1 MLNFKKRGDYLIDTD
16 IEFRKGVLFIRIN
29 NTLKEKEYLA
39 SSNAIKELV
48 SQIGIK
54 YLVINFNE
62 ESVDNDFKLKLIIN
76 DYSLNNTILYLDLT
90 DKNIDKLK
98 LEDKNINYPAVLIY
112 KNGKIISY
120 FDIKKNNYDIKLL
133 KEYLIEEG
141 IINND

>member
-16 IEFRKGVLFIRIN
+16 IEFRKGVLFIRIH

-76 DYSLNNTILYLDLT
+76 NYEYLKKISGKLLLCG
-90 DKNIDKLK
+90 NIDISLCNNLYIDKIDNE
-98 LEDKNINYPAVLIY
+98 LEAF
-112 KNGKIISY
+112 KII
-120 FDIKKNNYDIKLL
+120 DRRQNGLN
-133 KEYLIEEG
+133 
-141 IINND
+141 

>member
-39 SSNAIKELV
+39 SSIAIKELV

-76 DYSLNNTILYLDLT
+76 NYEYLKKISGKLLLCG
-90 DKNIDKLK
+90 NIDISLCNNLYIDKIDNE
-98 LEDKNINYPAVLIY
+98 LEAF
-112 KNGKIISY
+112 KII
-120 FDIKKNNYDIKLL
+120 DRRQNGLN
-133 KEYLIEEG
+133 
-141 IINND
+141 

>member
-1 MLNFKKRGDYLIDTD
+1 MIIFIMKKIYQSLKEIDGLNYLIN
-16 IEFRKGVLFIRIN
+16 IRSLEKSYLRRLFIRIN

-76 DYSLNNTILYLDLT
+76 NYEYLKKISGKLLLCG
-90 DKNIDKLK
+90 NIDISLCNNLYIDKIDNE
-98 LEDKNINYPAVLIY
+98 LEAF
-112 KNGKIISY
+112 KII
-120 FDIKKNNYDIKLL
+120 DRRQNGLN
-133 KEYLIEEG
+133 
-141 IINND
+141 

>member
-39 SSNAIKELV
+39 SSNEIKELV

-76 DYSLNNTILYLDLT
+76 NYEYLKKISGKLLLCG
-90 DKNIDKLK
+90 NIDISLCNN
-98 LEDKNINYPAVLIY
+98 LYIDKIDNEIEAF
-112 KNGKIISY
+112 KII
-120 FDIKKNNYDIKLL
+120 DRRQNGLN
-133 KEYLIEEG
+133 
-141 IINND
+141 

>member
-76 DYSLNNTILYLDLT
+76 NYEYLKKISGKLLLCG
-90 DKNIDKLK
+90 NIDISLCNN
-98 LEDKNINYPAVLIY
+98 LYIDKIDNEIEAIKIVDRRQ
-112 KNGKIISY
+112 NGL
-120 FDIKKNNYDIKLL
+120 N
-133 KEYLIEEG
+133 
-141 IINND
+141 

>member
-16 IEFRKGVLFIRIN
+16 MEFRKGVLFIRIN

-76 DYSLNNTILYLDLT
+76 NYEYLKKISGKLLLCG
-90 DKNIDKLK
+90 NIDISLCNNLYIDKIDNE
-98 LEDKNINYPAVLIY
+98 LEAF
-112 KNGKIISY
+112 KII
-120 FDIKKNNYDIKLL
+120 DRRQNGLN
-133 KEYLIEEG
+133 
-141 IINND
+141 

>member
-29 NTLKEKEYLA
+29 NTLKEKEYLD

-76 DYSLNNTILYLDLT
+76 NYEYLKKISGKLLLCG
-90 DKNIDKLK
+90 NIDISLCNNLYIDKIDNE
-98 LEDKNINYPAVLIY
+98 LEAF
-112 KNGKIISY
+112 KII
-120 FDIKKNNYDIKLL
+120 DRRQNGLN
-133 KEYLIEEG
+133 
-141 IINND
+141 

>member
-29 NTLKEKEYLA
+29 NNLKEKEYIA

-76 DYSLNNTILYLDLT
+76 NYEYLKKISGKLLLCG
-90 DKNIDKLK
+90 NIDISLCNNLYIDKIDNE
-98 LEDKNINYPAVLIY
+98 LEAF
-112 KNGKIISY
+112 KII
-120 FDIKKNNYDIKLL
+120 DRRQNRLN
-133 KEYLIEEG
+133 
-141 IINND
+141 

>member
-48 SQIGIK
+48 SQIGIR

-76 DYSLNNTILYLDLT
+76 NYEYLKKISGKLLLCG
-90 DKNIDKLK
+90 NIDISLCNNLYIDKIDNE
-98 LEDKNINYPAVLIY
+98 LEAF
-112 KNGKIISY
+112 KII
-120 FDIKKNNYDIKLL
+120 DRRQNGLN
-133 KEYLIEEG
+133 
-141 IINND
+141 

>member
-62 ESVDNDFKLKLIIN
+62 ESVDNNFKLKLIIN
-76 DYSLNNTILYLDLT
+76 NYEYLKKISGKLLLCG
-90 DKNIDKLK
+90 NIDISLCNNLYIDKIDNE
-98 LEDKNINYPAVLIY
+98 LEAF
-112 KNGKIISY
+112 KII
-120 FDIKKNNYDIKLL
+120 DRRQNGLN
-133 KEYLIEEG
+133 
-141 IINND
+141 

>member
-76 DYSLNNTILYLDLT
+76 NYEYLKKISGKLLLCG
-90 DKNIDKLK
+90 NIDISLCNNLYIDKIDNE
-98 LEDKNINYPAVLIY
+98 LEAF
-112 KNGKIISY
+112 KII
-120 FDIKKNNYDIKLL
+120 DRRQNELN
-133 KEYLIEEG
+133 
-141 IINND
+141 

>member
-16 IEFRKGVLFIRIN
+16 IEYRKGVLFIRIN

-54 YLVINFNE
+54 YLLINFNE

-76 DYSLNNTILYLDLT
+76 NYEYLKKISGKLLLCG
-90 DKNIDKLK
+90 NIDISLCNNLYIDKIDNE
-98 LEDKNINYPAVLIY
+98 LEAF
-112 KNGKIISY
+112 KII
-120 FDIKKNNYDIKLL
+120 DRRQNGLN
-133 KEYLIEEG
+133 
-141 IINND
+141 

>member
-16 IEFRKGVLFIRIN
+16 IEFRKGVLFIRMN

-76 DYSLNNTILYLDLT
+76 NYEYLKKISGKLLLCG
-90 DKNIDKLK
+90 NIDISLCNNLYIDKIDNE
-98 LEDKNINYPAVLIY
+98 LEAF
-112 KNGKIISY
+112 KII
-120 FDIKKNNYDIKLL
+120 DRRQNGLN
-133 KEYLIEEG
+133 
-141 IINND
+141 

>member
-76 DYSLNNTILYLDLT
+76 NYEYLKKISGKLLLCG
-90 DKNIDKLK
+90 NIDISLCNNLYIDKIDNE
-98 LEDKNINYPAVLIY
+98 LEAF
-112 KNGKIISY
+112 KII
-120 FDIKKNNYDIKLL
+120 DRRQNGLN
-133 KEYLIEEG
+133 
-141 IINND
+141 

>member
-29 NTLKEKEYLA
+29 NTLKEKGYLA

-76 DYSLNNTILYLDLT
+76 NYEYLKKISGKLLLCG
-90 DKNIDKLK
+90 NIDISLCNNLYIDKIDNE
-98 LEDKNINYPAVLIY
+98 LEAF
-112 KNGKIISY
+112 KII
-120 FDIKKNNYDIKLL
+120 DRRQNGLN
-133 KEYLIEEG
+133 
-141 IINND
+141 

>member
-76 DYSLNNTILYLDLT
+76 NYEHLKKISGKLLLCG
-90 DKNIDKLK
+90 NIDISLCNNLYIDKIDNE
-98 LEDKNINYPAVLIY
+98 LEAF
-112 KNGKIISY
+112 KII
-120 FDIKKNNYDIKLL
+120 DRRQNGLN
-133 KEYLIEEG
+133 
-141 IINND
+141 

>member
-1 MLNFKKRGDYLIDTD
+1 MLNLKKRGDYLIDTD

-76 DYSLNNTILYLDLT
+76 NYEYLKKISGKLLLCG
-90 DKNIDKLK
+90 NIDISLCNNLYIDKIDNE
-98 LEDKNINYPAVLIY
+98 LEAF
-112 KNGKIISY
+112 KII
-120 FDIKKNNYDIKLL
+120 DRRQNGLN
-133 KEYLIEEG
+133 
-141 IINND
+141 

>member
-54 YLVINFNE
+54 Y
-62 ESVDNDFKLKLIIN
+62 
-76 DYSLNNTILYLDLT
+76 
-90 DKNIDKLK
+90 
-98 LEDKNINYPAVLIY
+98 
-112 KNGKIISY
+112 
-120 FDIKKNNYDIKLL
+120 
-133 KEYLIEEG
+133 
-141 IINND
+141 

>member
-16 IEFRKGVLFIRIN
+16 IEYRKGVLFIRIN
-29 NTLKEKEYLA
+29 NTLKEKEYIA

-76 DYSLNNTILYLDLT
+76 NYEYLKKISGKLLLCG
-90 DKNIDKLK
+90 NIDISLCNNLYIDKIDNE
-98 LEDKNINYPAVLIY
+98 LEAF
-112 KNGKIISY
+112 KII
-120 FDIKKNNYDIKLL
+120 DRRQNGLN
-133 KEYLIEEG
+133 
-141 IINND
+141 

>member
-76 DYSLNNTILYLDLT
+76 NYEYLKKISGKLLLCG
-90 DKNIDKLK
+90 NIDISLCNNLYIDKIDNE
-98 LEDKNINYPAVLIY
+98 LEAF
-112 KNGKIISY
+112 KII
-120 FDIKKNNYDIKLL
+120 DRRQN
-133 KEYLIEEG
+133 E
-141 IINND
+141 IN

>member
-1 MLNFKKRGDYLIDTD
+1 MIDTD

-39 SSNAIKELV
+39 SSNEIKELV

-76 DYSLNNTILYLDLT
+76 NYEYLKKISGKLLLCG
-90 DKNIDKLK
+90 NIDISLCNNLYIDKIDNE
-98 LEDKNINYPAVLIY
+98 LEAF
-112 KNGKIISY
+112 KII
-120 FDIKKNNYDIKLL
+120 DRRQNGLN
-133 KEYLIEEG
+133 
-141 IINND
+141 

>member
-39 SSNAIKELV
+39 SSNEIKELV

-76 DYSLNNTILYLDLT
+76 NYEYLKKISGKLLLCG
-90 DKNIDKLK
+90 NIDISLCNNLYIDKIDNE
-98 LEDKNINYPAVLIY
+98 LEAF
-112 KNGKIISY
+112 KII
-120 FDIKKNNYDIKLL
+120 DRRQNGLN
-133 KEYLIEEG
+133 
-141 IINND
+141 

>member
-76 DYSLNNTILYLDLT
+76 NYEYLKKISGKLLLCG
-90 DKNIDKLK
+90 NIDISLCNNLYIVKIDNE
-98 LEDKNINYPAVLIY
+98 LEAF
-112 KNGKIISY
+112 KII
-120 FDIKKNNYDIKLL
+120 DRRQNGLN
-133 KEYLIEEG
+133 
-141 IINND
+141 

>member
-16 IEFRKGVLFIRIN
+16 IEYRKGVLFIRIN

-76 DYSLNNTILYLDLT
+76 NYEYLKKISGKLLLCG
-90 DKNIDKLK
+90 NIDISLCNNLYIDKIDNE
-98 LEDKNINYPAVLIY
+98 LEAF
-112 KNGKIISY
+112 KII
-120 FDIKKNNYDIKLL
+120 DRRQNGLN
-133 KEYLIEEG
+133 
-141 IINND
+141 

>member
-76 DYSLNNTILYLDLT
+76 NYEYLKKISGKLLLCG
-90 DKNIDKLK
+90 NIDISLCNNLYIDKIDNE
-98 LEDKNINYPAVLIY
+98 LEAF
-112 KNGKIISY
+112 KII
-120 FDIKKNNYDIKLL
+120 DGRQNGLN
-133 KEYLIEEG
+133 
-141 IINND
+141 

>member
-29 NTLKEKEYLA
+29 NKKKKKEYLA

-76 DYSLNNTILYLDLT
+76 NYEYLKKISGKLLLCG
-90 DKNIDKLK
+90 NIDISLCNNLYIDKIDNE
-98 LEDKNINYPAVLIY
+98 LEAF
-112 KNGKIISY
+112 KII
-120 FDIKKNNYDIKLL
+120 DRRQNGLN
-133 KEYLIEEG
+133 
-141 IINND
+141 

>member
-29 NTLKEKEYLA
+29 NTLKEKEYVA

-76 DYSLNNTILYLDLT
+76 NYEYFKKISGKLLLCG
-90 DKNIDKLK
+90 NIDISLCNNLYIDKIDNE
-98 LEDKNINYPAVLIY
+98 LEAF
-112 KNGKIISY
+112 KII
-120 FDIKKNNYDIKLL
+120 DRRQNGLN
-133 KEYLIEEG
+133 
-141 IINND
+141 

>member
-62 ESVDNDFKLKLIIN
+62 ESVDNDFKLKR
-76 DYSLNNTILYLDLT
+76 
-90 DKNIDKLK
+90 
-98 LEDKNINYPAVLIY
+98 
-112 KNGKIISY
+112 
-120 FDIKKNNYDIKLL
+120 
-133 KEYLIEEG
+133 
-141 IINND
+141 IINNYEYLKKISGKLLLCGNIDISLCNNLYIDKIDNELEAFKIIDRRQNGLN

>member
-62 ESVDNDFKLKLIIN
+62 ESVDNDLKLKLIIN
-76 DYSLNNTILYLDLT
+76 NYEYLKKISGKLLLCG
-90 DKNIDKLK
+90 NIDISLCNNLYIDKIDNE
-98 LEDKNINYPAVLIY
+98 LEAF
-112 KNGKIISY
+112 KII
-120 FDIKKNNYDIKLL
+120 DRRQNGLN
-133 KEYLIEEG
+133 
-141 IINND
+141 

>member
-76 DYSLNNTILYLDLT
+76 NYEYLKKISGKLLLCGYMDISWCNNLY
-90 DKNIDKLK
+90 IDKIDNE
-98 LEDKNINYPAVLIY
+98 LEAF
-112 KNGKIISY
+112 KII
-120 FDIKKNNYDIKLL
+120 DRRQNGLN
-133 KEYLIEEG
+133 
-141 IINND
+141 

>member
-29 NTLKEKEYLA
+29 NTLKEKEYVA

-54 YLVINFNE
+54 YLAINFNE

-76 DYSLNNTILYLDLT
+76 NYEYFKKISGKLLLCG
-90 DKNIDKLK
+90 NIDISLCNNLYIDKIDNE
-98 LEDKNINYPAVLIY
+98 LEAF
-112 KNGKIISY
+112 KII
-120 FDIKKNNYDIKLL
+120 DRRQNGLN
-133 KEYLIEEG
+133 
-141 IINND
+141 